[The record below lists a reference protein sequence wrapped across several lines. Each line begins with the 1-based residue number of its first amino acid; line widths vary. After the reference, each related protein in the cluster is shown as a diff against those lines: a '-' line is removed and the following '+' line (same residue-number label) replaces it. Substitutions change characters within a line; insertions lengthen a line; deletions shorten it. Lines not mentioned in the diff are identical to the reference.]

1 MLIVCDFD
9 GTVTARDTNS
19 ELARRFAPD
28 RYAAIEGKLARREV
42 SVRETLAHEFEG
54 LGVPL
59 DALVEVALEVPV
71 RPGFRVLV
79 EQTRAAGGDVILLSS
94 GFRQIIEPILE
105 REGMAGLVQLLAN
118 DIEVG
123 PDGAR
128 IRWRELPMCDICDEH
143 CKRHEVAQLR
153 TGLLHD
159 GRRFDQ
165 LVFVGDG
172 FSDRCGAD
180 VADRIFARDSL
191 ATWLDAQGVA
201 WEAWDDF
208 HDIVAALELSDSTD
222 STGRTTPA

>member
-9 GTVTARDTNS
+9 GTVTARDTNT

-28 RYAAIEGKLARREV
+28 RVASIEGKLARREV

-59 DALVEVALEVPV
+59 EMLVDAALEVPV
-71 RPGFRVLV
+71 RDGFRELV
-79 EQTRAAGGDVILLSS
+79 ERARAAGGDVILLSS

-105 REGMAGLVQLLAN
+105 REDMADLVQLLAN

-123 PDGAR
+123 PQGAR
-128 IRWRELPMCDICDEH
+128 IRWRDLPQCDVCGEH
-143 CKRHEVAQLR
+143 CKRHEVARLR
-153 TGLLHD
+153 DGLLHE
-159 GRRFDQ
+159 GRRFGQ

-191 ATWLDAQGVA
+191 ASWLDSQEIS
-201 WEAWDDF
+201 WERWDDF
-208 HDIVAALELSDSTD
+208 HDIVAALELSPSTD
-222 STGRTTPA
+222 RQDA

>member
-59 DALVEVALEVPV
+59 ATLVEAALEVPV
-71 RPGFRVLV
+71 RPGFRELV
-79 EQTRAAGGDVILLSS
+79 ERARAAGGDVVLLSS
-94 GFRQIIEPILE
+94 GFRQIIEPILA
-105 REGMAGLVQLLAN
+105 REDMADLVQLLAN
-118 DIEVG
+118 DIDET
-123 PDGAR
+123 PAGAR
-128 IRWRELPMCDICDEH
+128 IRWRELPMCAVCGEH

-153 TGLLHD
+153 AGLLHD
-159 GRRFDQ
+159 ARTFEQ

-191 ATWLDAQGVA
+191 STWLDAQGVD
-201 WEAWDDF
+201 WEGWADF
-208 HDIVAALELSDSTD
+208 HDIAAALQLTDTTD
-222 STGRTTPA
+222 SNGPVSQA